1 MDETNIKYTINK
13 AYIETKYE
21 HLKNLEMQIEKASDN
36 LDDLESSLDIKSLIP
51 KIFVLSVGSHFEKE
65 VTIIL
70 KNIFQ
75 HLSHNNSVIQY
86 CLETNMLKNKF
97 FQLFDWK
104 KKQTNSFANKFGES
118 FSHSIKEYRKTDTDF
133 ELGEGNFLSFIN
145 KRNTFAHEDI
155 IDTPNESTLDDY
167 YEQALSAANTLDLI
181 FENLITHP

>member
-86 CLETNMLKNKF
+86 CLESKGRRFESCRGHHCNADTARNCGVF
-97 FQLFDWK
+97 FIFRGINVNLIRGI
-104 KKQTNSFANKFGES
+104 FGEKY
-118 FSHSIKEYRKTDTDF
+118 FNY
-133 ELGEGNFLSFIN
+133 
-145 KRNTFAHEDI
+145 
-155 IDTPNESTLDDY
+155 
-167 YEQALSAANTLDLI
+167 LI
-181 FENLITHP
+181 FVNNKVK